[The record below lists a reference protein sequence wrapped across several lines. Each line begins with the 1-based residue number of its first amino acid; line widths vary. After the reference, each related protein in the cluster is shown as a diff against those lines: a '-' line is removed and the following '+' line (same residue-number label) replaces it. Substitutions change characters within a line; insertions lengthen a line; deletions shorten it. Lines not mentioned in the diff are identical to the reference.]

1 MLYMFSLSFLSIQLI
16 YFQILAMLSYFS
28 QDWGDIVI
36 SGVIYQMNKILFPGI
51 FLMDLLEVT
60 ENLLY
65 PILWIKRSFN

>member
-60 ENLLY
+60 ENLL
-65 PILWIKRSFN
+65 

>member
-36 SGVIYQMNKILFPGI
+36 SGVIYCMNQILI
-51 FLMDLLEVT
+51 LE
-60 ENLLY
+60 Y
-65 PILWIKRSFN
+65 F